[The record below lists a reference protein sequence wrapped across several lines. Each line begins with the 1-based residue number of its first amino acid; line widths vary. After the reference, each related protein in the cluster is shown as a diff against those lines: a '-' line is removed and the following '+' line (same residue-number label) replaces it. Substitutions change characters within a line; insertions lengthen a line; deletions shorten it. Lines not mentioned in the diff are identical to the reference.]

1 MCMTLEQIFWTF
13 NKLIACIA
21 LILSVKR
28 VRVVI
33 RRLLPGDDDL
43 RRRSSSSA
51 CELWPSGKIMETV
64 TVCLDWFDWRVGHFG
79 PRVTSP
85 VAIFSIVQYIT
96 NTDIDSFPHSTELTT
111 SRYEDKDLHRICCS
125 FSWRSFV
132 LFLCSLVIIITIRH
146 CSFFLLFLFLLFFF
160 SFLFLFFLPFYP
172 SHLLISLL
180 SLKVFASVLLFG
192 FITRLCWQ

>member
-51 CELWPSGKIMETV
+51 CELWPSGKIMEIV

-111 SRYEDKDLHRICCS
+111 SHYEDKDLHRICWS
-125 FSWRSFV
+125 FSFV

-180 SLKVFASVLLFG
+180 SLKLFASVLLFG
-192 FITRLCWQ
+192 FIARLCWQ